1 MNLIFGIL
9 IAVVLVI
16 GVIMLIAF
24 CIAIVRAIIEFAL
37 RLTLATVLSVFVG
50 IVAGFAASGWGYD
63 GPIVGTAAAL
73 LTCIPALVLV
83 WRWRN
88 SIGSKRS
95 TSVAKQPPQAE
106 INAPHTSP
114 IEENLGLENSYDLVA
129 AWDTA
134 RQIAPCESFE
144 ADRDQCA
151 RFLRMFDT
159 SDDCG
164 TEEIELAMFI
174 RTHVPGL
181 VSETQKVLNGADER
195 EQDQAI
201 AAMIAG
207 LRLLGSDARVA
218 LENRHQ
224 AARERLSIR
233 QERFAMRAAD
243 QKGWL

>member
-9 IAVVLVI
+9 VAVVLVI
-16 GVIMLIAF
+16 GAIMLIAF
-24 CIAIVRAIIEFAL
+24 CIAIVMAIIEFAL
-37 RLTLATVLSVFVG
+37 RLTLAAALSVFVG
-50 IVAGFAASGWGYD
+50 VVAGFSASRWGYD
-63 GPIVGTAAAL
+63 GPISGTVAAL
-73 LTCIPALVLV
+73 LTFIPAFVLV
-83 WRWRN
+83 WRWRD
-88 SIGSKRS
+88 SRWSKRS
-95 TSVAKQPPQAE
+95 KSVAKQAPQAE
-106 INAPHTSP
+106 ICVPHKLP
-114 IEENLGLENSYDLVA
+114 IEEDLGLENSADLVA

-134 RQIAPCESFE
+134 QQIAPRESFE
-144 ADRDQCA
+144 TDRERCA

-181 VSETQKVLNGADER
+181 VSETQKVLNGADEC
-195 EQDQAI
+195 EQDEAI

-207 LRLLGSDARVA
+207 LRQLGGDARVA